1 MARYRI
7 TVEYDGGHFSGWQRQ
22 DNAPSVQQALEEAIN
37 GYCQQSV
44 TVHGAGRTDA
54 GVHALGMVASFELTE
69 PRPAADIPKA
79 LNAHLRPAPVA
90 VLACAEAQDDF
101 HARFSCLGRAYR
113 YEILNRRAPP
123 VLARGRVWWLPL
135 PLNVTAMAE
144 AATRLVGQHDF
155 SAFRSVDCQAQSA
168 LKTLDSV
175 QVSRDGERVRIEV
188 AARSFLHN
196 QVRII
201 AGTLREVGHGRMNAD
216 DITRALTSGDRTH
229 AGPTAP
235 PDGLY
240 FVTAVYGDTVADH

>member
-22 DNAPSVQQALEEAIN
+22 DNAPSVQQALEEAIYR
-37 GYCQQSV
+37 YCQQTV
-44 TVHGAGRTDA
+44 KVHGAGRTDA
-54 GVHALGMVASFELTE
+54 GVHALGMVASFALAHA
-69 PRPAADIPKA
+69 RPAADIPMA
-79 LNAHLRPAPVA
+79 LNAHLWPAPVV
-90 VLACAEAQDDF
+90 VLACAEAPDDF
-101 HARFSCLGRAYR
+101 HARFSCIGRAYR

-135 PLNVTAMAE
+135 PLDVAAMAE

-155 SAFRSVDCQAQSA
+155 SAFRSAACQAQSA
-168 LKTLDSV
+168 LKTLDAV
-175 QVSRDGERVRIEV
+175 DVSRDGERVRIEV

-201 AGTLREVGHGRMNAD
+201 AGTLREVGHGRISAD
-216 DITRALTSGDRTH
+216 DITRALTSGDRTY

-240 FVTAVYGDTVADH
+240 FVTAVYRDVGPDY